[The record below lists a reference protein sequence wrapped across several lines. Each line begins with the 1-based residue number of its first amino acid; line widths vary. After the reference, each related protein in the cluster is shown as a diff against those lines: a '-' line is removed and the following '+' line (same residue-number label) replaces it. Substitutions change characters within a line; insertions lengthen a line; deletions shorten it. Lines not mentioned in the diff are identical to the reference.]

1 MSETEKL
8 SGNWVEQAVAKIPAD
23 KLPKPEVEEEAP
35 AVETAAPEPKAEE
48 KSAKGWDDED
58 DGETETLVDLRA
70 LKAERGKRKEA
81 ERVAREKEIEF
92 AKASER
98 LALIQQAWEDQQR
111 QAQAV
116 QQPQQVQPQAPDR
129 DADPL
134 GYLEHQLAQE
144 REARARL
151 EQTFQQQTTGMAQQ
165 QQVAMLANTY
175 KAAADQFKAQTPDFI
190 EAYNDLYTKLDR
202 ELEMQGLADANAR
215 RNHLM
220 NTELQFVA
228 TQLRM
233 GKNPAQAVYE
243 MARLRGYAP
252 KAAQAA
258 NPAASEEVDLQNKRQ
273 AAMSPL
279 SNAAGKAPS
288 NTTLRDLVN
297 LPAEEF
303 IAKTK
308 GKNWD
313 KLFRSGSR

>member
-1 MSETEKL
+1 MSETEKP

-48 KSAKGWDDED
+48 KPAKGWDDED

-81 ERVAREKEIEF
+81 ERIAREKEIEF

-98 LALIQQAWEDQQR
+98 LALIQQAWEESQK
-111 QAQAV
+111 QAQTV
-116 QQPQQVQPQAPDR
+116 QQPQQPQPQVPDR
-129 DADPL
+129 DSDPL

-151 EQTFQQQTTGMAQQ
+151 EQTFQQQTHGIAQQ

-175 KAAADQFKAQTPDFI
+175 KAAADQFKAATPDFLD
-190 EAYNDLYTKLDR
+190 AYNDLYTKLDQ
-202 ELEMQGLADANAR
+202 ELAMQGMGDPNAR

-243 MARLRGYAP
+243 MAKLRGYAP
-252 KAAQAA
+252 KAAEAPAA
-258 NPAASEEVDLQNKRQ
+258 AASEEVELQNKRQ
-273 AAMSPL
+273 QAMSPL